1 MKKFVCLCL
10 AALMLLS
17 LCACGKKKQEPELVY
32 VDEGPVEVT
41 EQPVQDCVL
50 LFSDGCAER
59 DMTVYAR
66 LAAWAQEA
74 EWSYLRGNVGLVDL
88 GGSLRTDETER
99 YDALDIMN
107 RLGYDA
113 ALIGERDLSLGV
125 SCAVQAANATD
136 FPLLC
141 GDLIEKSTGDPVL
154 DAWTMA
160 WHGGRCIAYIG
171 WCAAQDGT
179 GFELTDGELSYAC
192 TADAVAVQNAVDAA
206 RNAGAGLVILLC
218 GGGKTAAQ
226 TLLEQ
231 VTGVDVVVDGSGMDS
246 DVLMDAEGVSVE
258 FLGVE
263 PGAVGSLRLDETE
276 GSLELLS
283 EVLPEN
289 TDGTMLDYLT
299 SLGYETEATDETEE
313 AG

>member
-17 LCACGKKKQEPELVY
+17 LGACGKKKQEPELVY
-32 VDEGPVEVT
+32 VDEGPIEVT

-50 LFSDGCAER
+50 LFSSGCAEQN
-59 DMTVYAR
+59 MTVYAR
-66 LAAWAQEA
+66 LAALSQET
-74 EWSYLRGNVGLVDL
+74 EWNYLHGNVGLVDL

-113 ALIGERDLSLGV
+113 ALITETDLSVGV
-125 SCAVQAANATD
+125 SCAVQAANAAD

-141 GDLIEKSTGDPVL
+141 GDLICTDTTDPVL

-171 WCAAQDGT
+171 WCAASDGT
-179 GFELTDGELSYAC
+179 GFELTDGETDYAC
-192 TADAVAVQNAVDAA
+192 TADAEAVQNAVDAA
-206 RNAGAGLVILLC
+206 RNAGAELVILLC

-226 TLLEQ
+226 TLLGQ
-231 VTGVDVVVDGSGMDS
+231 VTGVDAVVDGSSMAS
-246 DVLMDAEGVSVE
+246 DILTDAEGAAVD
-258 FLGVE
+258 FLGVA
-263 PGAVGSLRLDETE
+263 PGDIGSLRLDAAD
-276 GSLELLS
+276 GSVELNS
-283 EVLPEN
+283 EALPEEK
-289 TDGTMLDYLT
+289 DGTMTDYLA
-299 SLGYETEATDETEE
+299 SLGYETEE
-313 AG
+313 AE

>member
-32 VDEGPVEVT
+32 VDEGPIEVT

-50 LFSDGCAER
+50 LFSNACAKQ

-99 YDALDIMN
+99 YDALDVMN

-113 ALIGERDLSLGV
+113 ALIGEQDLGV
-125 SCAVQAANATD
+125 GVSAAVQAANAAD

-141 GDLIEKSTGDPVL
+141 GDLIEKTTGDPVL

-160 WHGGRCIAYIG
+160 WCGGRCIAYIG
-171 WCAAQDGT
+171 WCAAPNGT
-179 GFELTDGELSYAC
+179 GFEMTDGETDYAC
-192 TADAVAVQNAVDAA
+192 TADAEMVQDAVDAA
-206 RNAGAGLVILLC
+206 RNAGAELVILLC

-226 TLLEQ
+226 TLLGQ
-231 VTGVDVVVDGSGMDS
+231 VMGVDVVVDGSGTDS
-246 DVLMDAEGVSVE
+246 DMLTDAEGVSVE

-263 PGAVGSLRLDETE
+263 PGNVASLYLDAEDGSW
-276 GSLELLS
+276 ELCS
-283 EVLPEN
+283 EALPEN
-289 TDGTMLDYLT
+289 ADGTMQDYLA
-299 SLGYETEATDETEE
+299 SLGYETEDAE
-313 AG
+313 